1 MKLIIESLIEGISTL
16 KDGSLKVTLSTQEVD
31 NTTAG
36 SLFAFRN
43 KFCKVLISDSN
54 ITTLESE
61 LVDNTQIAAGKKP
74 KSESSRLRAT
84 LFVLHGQSNSELD
97 FEMFYKNEMSKIIE
111 YYKSKLD

>member
-1 MKLIIESLIEGISTL
+1 MKLIFESIVDGISTL
-16 KDGSLKVTLSTQEVD
+16 KDGSLKVTLSTQEVSND
-31 NTTAG
+31 TAA

-74 KSESSRLRAT
+74 KSESQRLRAV
-84 LFVLHGQSNSELD
+84 LFRVHENSNSELD
-97 FEMFYKNEMSKIIE
+97 FELFYKTEMNKIIE
-111 YYKSKLD
+111 HYKSKLD